1 LCLFFLALRPLHSF
15 PTRRSSDLAASL
27 LRPRGPNCIFKV
39 QFRSSYAIRWGV
51 TGNAPHRK
59 GRWLRIPVIV
69 GRCGQLPVVLGSA
82 PAMDLAAVSFADLFD
97 ESAQTGYQRRCD
109 ERHAQEFREY
119 IEGPAATT
127 IPLTFNLR

>member
-82 PAMDLAAVSFADLFD
+82 PARSEEHTSELQSRVDLVCRLLL
-97 ESAQTGYQRRCD
+97 E
-109 ERHAQEFREY
+109 
-119 IEGPAATT
+119 
-127 IPLTFNLR
+127 